1 MYVRSFSI
9 RLLRGRSTPA
19 SRAMRSSLPLLVPL
33 VLADHAHD
41 ASPANDLALVTDS
54 FDRRSDLH
62 TGAPITR
69 NTNGLYGLESTIGPS
84 SVMATECSKWAE
96 RLPSLVTAVQP
107 SSLTRTSGVPA
118 LIMGSMATT
127 RPVERRRPLPA
138 SP

>member
-1 MYVRSFSI
+1 MYVRAISI

-19 SRAMRSSLPLLVPL
+19 KRAMRSTLPLLVPL

-41 ASPANDLALVTDS
+41 ASPANDLALVANL
-54 FDRRSDLH
+54 FDRCSDLH
-62 TGAPITR
+62 IRAPITR
-69 NTNGLYGLESTIGPS
+69 NTTGLYSLESTIGPS

-107 SSLTRTSGVPA
+107 SSFMTTSGPPA
-118 LIMGSMATT
+118 FTMGSIATT
-127 RPVERRRPLPA
+127 SPAESRRPLPA